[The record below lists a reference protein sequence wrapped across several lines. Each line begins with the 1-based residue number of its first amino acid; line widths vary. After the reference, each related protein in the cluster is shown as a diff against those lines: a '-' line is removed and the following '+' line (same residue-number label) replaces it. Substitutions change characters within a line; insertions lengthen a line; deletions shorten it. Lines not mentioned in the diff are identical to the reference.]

1 MTDKVGPGPSRS
13 EFSMTVARSLSVNTD
28 KLFTRAVRA
37 LPKAV
42 RGRLDADAPLDWP
55 ALERPETGAML
66 GEAARAHR
74 RLPEPVEALV
84 NRLIGDV
91 GIATSDLAA
100 GAENVVSAGAW
111 SRSVAV
117 ASEGES
123 YRVWNGSKGELHV
136 GIRPEAVAGYATL
149 ALELATTVHETAERW
164 TQAGERHKSAAGA
177 ESSLVALCAVRI
189 SEYLQSHFEDVRE
202 RRTTAGVANALEGA
216 WNGQNLKTRA
226 SLSAIRLRVGRSVCA
241 PLRRYYAPATGY
253 RLHAFDLNEIRWL
266 RALAEHAEIA
276 VVEEEQEESVPET
289 AAKKPAGT
297 PLVAVPKP
305 EARTAEASPADFHA
319 LEARIRAANEDTGT
333 LQFTRPDALDRDN
346 ELTELKAAA
355 NRLSDVVRRRM
366 RESYGIGFTQ
376 ALSRLRSADDADA
389 LGAEIGT
396 VMAKQRA
403 PRWLEDLASTLLT
416 DAGAQTREGT
426 RTTSVRLQYGEEGEA
441 GYRAIEIETGAVG
454 HLTPLGLIQ
463 QVRLGLTY
471 SLDARRAHD
480 ALQNAGKESGW
491 ILDKGEAEGS
501 EFSQDERETLEAAR
515 RLELTLDRVRRAYD
529 KPMPTA
535 LEEASMISDAFKS
548 VGTAARNAVGWPATA
563 EAPDPRDPEEI
574 VRVALV
580 AENLHEGIR
589 AIANKF
595 IASWIAG
602 TSDQGET
609 NDHPSGQHARET
621 RPPHVDEADQRTQA
635 DLPRRTSSAALDG
648 HWRRP

>member
-1 MTDKVGPGPSRS
+1 M
-13 EFSMTVARSLSVNTD
+13 NTD

-55 ALERPETGAML
+55 ALERLETGAML

-117 ASEGES
+117 AAEGES

-189 SEYLQSHFEDVRE
+189 SEHLQSHFEDVRE

-355 NRLSDVVRRRM
+355 NKLSDVVRRRM

-535 LEEASMISDAFKS
+535 LEEVSMISDAFKS